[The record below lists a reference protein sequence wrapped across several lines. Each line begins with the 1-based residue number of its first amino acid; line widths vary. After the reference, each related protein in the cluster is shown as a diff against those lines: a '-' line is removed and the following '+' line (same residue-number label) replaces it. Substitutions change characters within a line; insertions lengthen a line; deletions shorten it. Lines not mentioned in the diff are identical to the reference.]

1 MRAVLEASKK
11 GSDDKLNKGKLTFFL
26 ATGIVTIGLWDSTI
40 VVQAAVKPQSGN
52 VFIGGDS
59 IAYKR
64 VVDSITFQYS
74 NDTIE
79 YDQKTD
85 TFKIPIRFGSAN
97 IAGGLDRYLKF
108 SYSFNDELEGKVK
121 RVVISPDGLDTAV
134 INHMDPM
141 THQFTHQWDVR
152 TRVGGT
158 ADAVIYMQAHKIT
171 PDDWIAVQME
181 SSRLKGLKPVR
192 PAWDST
198 RVLEYKDFGPA
209 LNAKLLESMK
219 KKAVAD
225 VATDSKAVQDEAKK
239 KIDQVKVDEDFAK
252 VLPQVVTGAHKEQA
266 KTDLDDEAA
275 TVAAKIDSDPTL
287 DASEKKTQK
296 DAVAAETAKAKTV
309 VDQAQDDNGVKQ
321 AKAAGIATIDA
332 QHRSGK
338 SLDLRKANAKKN
350 INDKVAQVTAAID
363 QDTTLAT
370 PEKDAQKQAA
380 ADEAVKAKT
389 AIDLA
394 QTIEAINQATT
405 DGSKA
410 IDDQHQSRADF
421 DKQKEQAKQA
431 IDDEA
436 AKANKAIDQDITLTT
451 ADKQTQKQAVTKEAD
466 NAKAAIDKAQDMDH
480 LIQTKAD
487 GIKAIDDQHHAG
499 TALPDRQAKAKQA
512 IDDEAAKANAAIDQD
527 STLTAAEK
535 KTQKQAVLDAAAKA
549 KTAIEQAKD
558 ADEADQ
564 KQADGIKAID
574 GQHQFGIAL
583 TKQKATAK
591 QAIDDEAAN
600 VKGDIDQDVT
610 LTAAEKKTQKQA
622 VDDEAA
628 KVKSALDAAK
638 DADGVIQ
645 IQSDGIKAVDDQHQA
660 GTDLA
665 VRKAEAQKAIDAEA
679 TLETDVIDQDVTLI
693 SSEKAI
699 QKQAIKDKATAAKDA
714 IIKAQDMDGVNQA
727 EADGIKAI
735 DSVHQSGMLL
745 DTRKTDAKQ
754 AIDAELTKVNQ
765 TIDHDVTLTGA
776 EKTAQKQAAANAATT
791 AKNAIDAAGDADT
804 VDQVKDDGLK
814 AIAGAHQSRTLLDTH
829 KANAKHAIDAAAA
842 KVAAAIDQDATL
854 TVADKALQ
862 KQAVTDEATKAKVS
876 IDAAKDADAIDQA
889 QNDGVKQIN
898 AQHQL
903 GTALDVRK
911 DDAKQAINAQAEKI
925 RDAIDRDATLT
936 TAMKQAQKQAVAD
949 EVTKAKTAIDAGKS
963 ADMVDQA
970 KVDGIKAIADQ
981 HQTGKTL
988 ADRRSDAKKA
998 IADDAKKVAQAI
1010 DQDVTLTNADKDA
1023 QKQAVNDAADK
1034 AKQAIDTAQGAD
1046 AVDQAI
1052 ANGSKHIADQHQ
1064 AGTAL
1069 ATRKDDAK
1077 KVIDAEAA
1085 KIANDIDQDITL
1097 TAAEKQTQ
1105 KQNVVNEAAKAKAA
1119 IDGAQDAEGVVTIQA
1134 DGTQAIDAQHQS
1146 GTDLATRKTEA
1157 QKAIDAEAVLEADAI
1172 DQDVTLTAPEKATQK
1187 QAVADKATVAKDAIA
1202 KAQNIDDVNQAEAAG
1217 IQAIDSIHQSGKL
1230 LATRQANANQAIDA
1244 ETTKVNQAIDQD
1256 VTLTGDQK
1264 AAQKQSVADEAVKA
1278 KAAID
1283 QASNADAVDQAKT
1296 TGIQT
1301 IDAQHQSGTDLAKR
1315 QADAEKAL
1323 EAEAVKIMKVID
1335 HDVTLTN
1342 TKKAMQKHAVEDELK
1357 REKKAL
1363 NKATDADKINQVKT
1377 RGIKHIDEQHQA
1389 DATLKSHKQVAEK
1402 AIDAE
1407 AVKISQAID
1416 QDVTLTTAEKI
1427 AQKQA
1432 VAAEAI
1438 KAKQAI
1444 KQAKDVD
1451 QINQSVTQGIQAI
1464 DAQHQ
1469 SGTALN
1475 TRQQAAKTAIDT
1487 TAAKVTANVEQDA
1500 TLTAAEKA
1508 AQKQAVVA
1516 EAAKAKQAIDAATD
1530 ADAVDQD
1537 KADGIKTIDAQH
1549 QAGTAV
1555 ATRKDAAKQSID
1567 DHATQV
1573 IDAIDRDVTLTSA
1586 EKAKQKQAAINA
1598 ADKVKAAVDQ
1608 ARDAD
1613 RVDQVVANDLK
1624 TIDAAHQ
1631 SGTSLETRKADAK
1644 AAIDAEAAKVVK
1656 AIDQDATLTE
1666 AQKATQ
1672 KQTVATQGAKAKEA
1686 IETATDA
1693 DAIDQAKTDGIEVI
1707 EAQHQSGVAVTV
1719 RRDEA
1724 KQAIDVEASKVI
1736 VMIERDAFLT
1746 DAQKADQKQ
1755 AVETQ
1760 AVKAKQAIDAAV
1772 SAAAIDQAKAEGI
1785 KGIDAQYHAGKPAPQ
1800 LKKKAPVTKAQPAPK
1815 QGHFPKTG
1823 EQQSLWAVMLGA
1835 LLSLGSGLFFGKK
1848 KKQSR

>member
-1 MRAVLEASKK
+1 MRTKSKPK
-11 GSDDKLNKGKLTFFL
+11 P
-26 ATGIVTIGLWDSTI
+26 ISTTR
-40 VVQAAVKPQSGN
+40 PLQS
-52 VFIGGDS
+52 
-59 IAYKR
+59 
-64 VVDSITFQYS
+64 
-74 NDTIE
+74 
-79 YDQKTD
+79 
-85 TFKIPIRFGSAN
+85 
-97 IAGGLDRYLKF
+97 
-108 SYSFNDELEGKVK
+108 
-121 RVVISPDGLDTAV
+121 
-134 INHMDPM
+134 
-141 THQFTHQWDVR
+141 
-152 TRVGGT
+152 
-158 ADAVIYMQAHKIT
+158 
-171 PDDWIAVQME
+171 
-181 SSRLKGLKPVR
+181 
-192 PAWDST
+192 
-198 RVLEYKDFGPA
+198 
-209 LNAKLLESMK
+209 
-219 KKAVAD
+219 
-225 VATDSKAVQDEAKK
+225 
-239 KIDQVKVDEDFAK
+239 
-252 VLPQVVTGAHKEQA
+252 
-266 KTDLDDEAA
+266 
-275 TVAAKIDSDPTL
+275 AAKIDSDPTL

-436 AKANKAIDQDITLTT
+436 AKAN
-451 ADKQTQKQAVTKEAD
+451 
-466 NAKAAIDKAQDMDH
+466 
-480 LIQTKAD
+480 
-487 GIKAIDDQHHAG
+487 
-499 TALPDRQAKAKQA
+499 
-512 IDDEAAKANAAIDQD
+512 AAIDQD

-610 LTAAEKKTQKQA
+610 LTAAEKKTQKQV

-1134 DGTQAIDAQHQS
+1134 DGTQAI
-1146 GTDLATRKTEA
+1146 
-1157 QKAIDAEAVLEADAI
+1157 
-1172 DQDVTLTAPEKATQK
+1172 
-1187 QAVADKATVAKDAIA
+1187 
-1202 KAQNIDDVNQAEAAG
+1202 
-1217 IQAIDSIHQSGKL
+1217 
-1230 LATRQANANQAIDA
+1230 
-1244 ETTKVNQAIDQD
+1244 
-1256 VTLTGDQK
+1256 
-1264 AAQKQSVADEAVKA
+1264 
-1278 KAAID
+1278 
-1283 QASNADAVDQAKT
+1283 
-1296 TGIQT
+1296 
-1301 IDAQHQSGTDLAKR
+1301 
-1315 QADAEKAL
+1315 
-1323 EAEAVKIMKVID
+1323 
-1335 HDVTLTN
+1335 
-1342 TKKAMQKHAVEDELK
+1342 
-1357 REKKAL
+1357 
-1363 NKATDADKINQVKT
+1363 
-1377 RGIKHIDEQHQA
+1377 
-1389 DATLKSHKQVAEK
+1389 
-1402 AIDAE
+1402 
-1407 AVKISQAID
+1407 
-1416 QDVTLTTAEKI
+1416 
-1427 AQKQA
+1427 
-1432 VAAEAI
+1432 
-1438 KAKQAI
+1438 
-1444 KQAKDVD
+1444 
-1451 QINQSVTQGIQAI
+1451 
-1464 DAQHQ
+1464 
-1469 SGTALN
+1469 
-1475 TRQQAAKTAIDT
+1475 
-1487 TAAKVTANVEQDA
+1487 
-1500 TLTAAEKA
+1500 
-1508 AQKQAVVA
+1508 
-1516 EAAKAKQAIDAATD
+1516 
-1530 ADAVDQD
+1530 
-1537 KADGIKTIDAQH
+1537 
-1549 QAGTAV
+1549 
-1555 ATRKDAAKQSID
+1555 
-1567 DHATQV
+1567 
-1573 IDAIDRDVTLTSA
+1573 
-1586 EKAKQKQAAINA
+1586 
-1598 ADKVKAAVDQ
+1598 
-1608 ARDAD
+1608 
-1613 RVDQVVANDLK
+1613 
-1624 TIDAAHQ
+1624 
-1631 SGTSLETRKADAK
+1631 
-1644 AAIDAEAAKVVK
+1644 
-1656 AIDQDATLTE
+1656 
-1666 AQKATQ
+1666 
-1672 KQTVATQGAKAKEA
+1672 
-1686 IETATDA
+1686 
-1693 DAIDQAKTDGIEVI
+1693 
-1707 EAQHQSGVAVTV
+1707 
-1719 RRDEA
+1719 
-1724 KQAIDVEASKVI
+1724 
-1736 VMIERDAFLT
+1736 
-1746 DAQKADQKQ
+1746 
-1755 AVETQ
+1755 
-1760 AVKAKQAIDAAV
+1760 
-1772 SAAAIDQAKAEGI
+1772 
-1785 KGIDAQYHAGKPAPQ
+1785 
-1800 LKKKAPVTKAQPAPK
+1800 
-1815 QGHFPKTG
+1815 
-1823 EQQSLWAVMLGA
+1823 
-1835 LLSLGSGLFFGKK
+1835 
-1848 KKQSR
+1848 